1 MRHPWPPPADL
12 SLVQRFFASVLAAL
26 CCLALLAACSP
37 SRLVLH
43 RAADALAAPSTVP
56 EDDLQLVREA
66 AAFQLKLSESLLQQ
80 VPEHQALA
88 EAVAGGFTQYAYAFV
103 AFDAER
109 LEGQDAAAAQ
119 RLRQRAARLYGRAQ
133 RHALAALERRHSGFV
148 RDLSAGTARLDADQV
163 GLAYW
168 AAAAWGA
175 RIALSTDQPD
185 VVADLPLAARLA
197 QLAFHAE
204 PGHGAGALASLVA
217 NFEAARPGGSR
228 AEAARLFDAAERHGA
243 GRNAGVFVAR
253 AEALARDDRAQFE
266 RLLRQALQ
274 VAAAHPD
281 LGNQVMGERARWL
294 LDTIDDRF

>member
-1 MRHPWPPPADL
+1 MPPLPG
-12 SLVQRFFASVLAAL
+12 AAL
-26 CCLALLAACSP
+26 ILPHVRRLLASILSSILCLALLSACSP
-37 SRLVLH
+37 SRLVLN
-43 RAADALAAPSTVP
+43 RAADALAAPSTTP

-66 AAFQLKLSESLLQQ
+66 SAFQLKLSEALLQQ
-80 VPEHQALA
+80 VPGHMALA

-103 AFDAER
+103 AFDADR
-109 LEGQDAAAAQ
+109 LESRDAAAAQ
-119 RLRQRAARLYGRAQ
+119 HMRQRAARLYARAQ
-133 RHALAALERRHSGFV
+133 RHALAALERRHGGFV
-148 RDLSAGTARLDADQV
+148 ASLSAGTARLDADQV

-175 RIALSTDQPD
+175 RIALSTGQPD
-185 VVADLPLAARLA
+185 LVADLPLAAGLARLA
-197 QLAFHAE
+197 YGVE

-228 AEAARLFDAAERHGA
+228 TEAAHLFDEAERHGA
-243 GRNAGVFVAR
+243 GRNAAVFVAR

-274 VAAAHPD
+274 VATAHPD

>member
-1 MRHPWPPPADL
+1 MRRLLA
-12 SLVQRFFASVLAAL
+12 SVFASVL
-26 CCLALLAACSP
+26 CLALLAACSP
-37 SRLVLH
+37 SRLVLN
-43 RAADALAAPSTVP
+43 RAADALAAPSTTQ

-66 AAFQLKLSESLLQQ
+66 SAFQLKLSEALLQQ
-80 VPEHQALA
+80 VPGHAALA
-88 EAVAGGFTQYAYAFV
+88 EAVASGFTQYAYAFV
-103 AFDAER
+103 AFDADR
-109 LEGQDAAAAQ
+109 LESRDAAAAQ
-119 RLRQRAARLYGRAQ
+119 RLRQRAAKLYARAQ
-133 RHALAALERRHSGFV
+133 RHALAALEQRQPGFL
-148 RDLSAGTARLDADQV
+148 RQLSSDAPRLDADHV

-197 QLAFHAE
+197 RLAFGVA

-217 NFEAARPGGSR
+217 HFEAARPGGSQ
-228 AEAARLFDAAERHGA
+228 AEAARLFDAAERYGA

-253 AEALARDDRAQFE
+253 AEALAGDDRAQFE

-281 LGNQVMGERARWL
+281 LGNQAMGERAQWL
-294 LDTIDDRF
+294 LDTIDDRY

>member
-1 MRHPWPPPADL
+1 MRRL
-12 SLVQRFFASVLAAL
+12 FASIL
-26 CCLALLAACSP
+26 CLALLAACSP
-37 SRLVLH
+37 SRLVLN

-66 AAFQLKLSESLLQQ
+66 SAFQLKLSESLLQQ

-103 AFDAER
+103 AFDADR
-109 LEGQDAAAAQ
+109 LEGRDAVAAQ
-119 RLRQRAARLYGRAQ
+119 RLRHRAAKLYGRAQ
-133 RHALAALERRHSGFV
+133 RHALAALEQRQSGFLN
-148 RDLSAGTARLDADQV
+148 RLSADTARLDADQV
-163 GLAYW
+163 TLAYW

-185 VVADLPLAARLA
+185 LVADLPLAARLA
-197 QLAFHAE
+197 RLAFGVA

-228 AEAARLFDAAERHGA
+228 VEAARLFDAAERYGA

-253 AEALARDDRAQFE
+253 AEALARDDRALFE
-266 RLLRQALQ
+266 RLLRQALEA
-274 VAAAHPD
+274 AAAHPD
-281 LGNQVMGERARWL
+281 LGNQVMGERAQWL